1 MKALRKA
8 AYILVTILSLLY
20 SIHIHAQEQK
30 DSLVILMSATSAQMV
45 DVEGASYR
53 KIIGPAR
60 FLHNGTYLICDT
72 AYWNVDSRFIEAWG
86 NVRILQEETVLDS
99 DKLTY
104 LIDDDLAQFRGTL
117 VQLQD
122 KDHNT
127 LRTRHLD
134 YNTKDSVAIF
144 RNGASMRDK
153 DGQIIESSDGTY
165 DSKIKTFTFTGNVNM
180 FTDSIFV
187 KTGSLKYQ
195 SDYDLATF
203 SSSTDA
209 WKDDNMLSSSGGWYD
224 RSRETFF
231 FRDNVHVMSEDQE
244 GWCDSLYFYRA
255 TSDVEMLGHV
265 QVSDT
270 TRNVFALA
278 GRIHYADSSST
289 VTLTRKPAVITQ
301 TQEQDGSVDT
311 VYLGA
316 EHLVYQSIR
325 MCDID
330 SMEVV
335 HAKERLANMDVDP
348 VGNYRK
354 KAAEEAAKAAEEA
367 AQNDPNYRAKSAA
380 AAAKASQKSHPNPQ
394 QASQQKSQPSPQSG
408 PQSGLQQKPSRDSLA
423 VGAQVAADSLSA
435 GLPAPGDSLAV
446 ADSLGA
452 ADSLADTLAVTPP
465 EPPKDTTRMGFLKAN
480 KNVKIYKKDM
490 QIVCDSLLYCDL
502 DSLARLFNEP
512 VIWQERVRQYS
523 ADSIFVAVREG
534 TVNKASL
541 MSNSF
546 ITIQE
551 DQNLFDQIKGAEM
564 LAYFGENSALERFD
578 VLGGASAVFF
588 LEEQEV
594 LATVNKSE
602 SKMISAIFKN
612 GEIQKVYYY
621 DEPKNDG
628 YPVVQLSKEEQKLK
642 GFKWTPELRPVDR
655 NAVTPLSLR
664 PSQRLKYNARP
675 RAKFTQTDIYF
686 PGYISDINRQI
697 RVRDSLR
704 VVRERERQ
712 LEERRRA
719 EQQRLDSLAAKDSAA
734 LASVEKNLESAR
746 DSLDNRADS
755 LKTRLDSL
763 KAPADSLSAA
773 SDSLATVSDSAK
785 AESVMDPKALKKQQ
799 KEKKAAE
806 RAAAVEARNKAKDER
821 WAEKDRVDA
830 EKLKAREEK
839 KLKKLRKKKRKALE
853 AAAKQAEKDAQVL
866 EKYRQRYLKKLEKEQ
881 LKKRK

>member
-325 MCDID
+325 MCDVD

-423 VGAQVAADSLSA
+423 VGAADSLST
-435 GLPAPGDSLAV
+435 
-446 ADSLGA
+446 
-452 ADSLADTLAVTPP
+452 DTLAVTPP

-785 AESVMDPKALKKQQ
+785 AEPVMDPKALKKQQ

-821 WAEKDRVDA
+821 WAEKDRLDA